1 MQPRVTPML
10 RSRCRRLAVTALFVT
25 SSLLGAPADAER
37 PREVRQAEGIPP
49 VIFVQL
55 PLRTADFPMFVSSAA
70 AITDE
75 GEFNADL
82 FAPSVLRML
91 DRYPDRF
98 DPVAGC
104 IVLEEFY
111 EEWAG
116 SPDRSSIEKAAQT
129 AELVL
134 TVEVVGRDFGFQ
146 HMVPGQLL
154 RVRPERV
161 LKGRAPLS
169 HYFIFLPIGTFESG
183 PYKFCKTDSRYPQPP
198 EIGERVLLLVPVVG
212 ASEEHYLDLRTE
224 SSIVTIVD
232 DGSASLPRP
241 FERSRAAVEALPFD
255 ALVDRVTASLRAEE
269 DEK

>member
-1 MQPRVTPML
+1 MQPRFPAML
-10 RSRCRRLAVTALFVT
+10 RSGCSRLAVAALFVT
-25 SSLLGAPADAER
+25 SCLVAVPAGAER
-37 PREVRQAEGIPP
+37 PREARQADGIPP

-55 PLRTADFPMFVSSAA
+55 PLRTADFPMFVSAA
-70 AITDE
+70 VAVTDE

-116 SPDRSSIEKAAQT
+116 SADRSSIEKAAQT

-134 TVEVVGRDFGFQ
+134 TAEVVGRDFGFQ

-161 LKGRAPLS
+161 LKGQAPLS
-169 HYFIFLPIGTFESG
+169 HYFVFLPIGTFESG
-183 PYKFCKTDSRYPQPP
+183 PYKFCKTDSRYPEPP
-198 EIGERVLLLVPVVG
+198 GIGERVLLFVPVVG
-212 ASEEHYLDLRTE
+212 ASDEHYLDLRTE
-224 SSIVTIVD
+224 SSIVTIVG

-241 FERSRAAVEALPFD
+241 FERSLAAVETLHFD
-255 ALVDRVTASLRAEE
+255 ALIGRVTASLRAEE
-269 DEK
+269 EEK